1 MRWDKVEN
9 PNVIDKRGS
18 RASTSRTG
26 GRSSGGR
33 TAAVGGGVL
42 GLIGLLLML
51 FMGGLNG
58 NGGGAGDIL
67 TDVLGGGQA
76 APASADPVDQPP
88 AQDDTKLFINWV
100 LDDIQD
106 TWQEVFAATNQNYP
120 RARLVLFEGSERS
133 GCGGAQGQ
141 FGPHYCPVDQ
151 NVYIDLSFFSDPRMN
166 IQGDFALAYVIA
178 HEIGH
183 HVQTVTGISNQV
195 RQIQQQSSRADAN
208 DLSVRLELQADCF
221 AGVWGHATYEDNR
234 LESGDFEEAIR
245 AAEAVG
251 DDTIARNAGVNRPNP
266 ETFTHGTA
274 QQRINWFRQGFESG
288 DPNTCDTFN
297 NPI

>member
-9 PNVIDKRGS
+9 PNVIDRRGS
-18 RASTSRTG
+18 RSTQARGRG
-26 GRSSGGR
+26 GR
-33 TAAVGGGVL
+33 AAAIGGGGL

-51 FMGGLNG
+51 FLGGFNG
-58 NGGGAGDIL
+58 NGGGAGDVL
-67 TDVLGGGQA
+67 TEVLGGGQA
-76 APASADPVDQPP
+76 TQAQTDPVDQPP
-88 AQDDTKLFINWV
+88 AQDDTTLFINWV

-106 TWQEVFAATNQNYP
+106 TWEEVFASSNQSYP
-120 RARLVLFEGSERS
+120 RSRLVLFEGSEPS

-141 FGPHYCPVDQ
+141 YGPHYCPVDQ
-151 NVYIDLSFFSDPRMN
+151 NVYIDLAFFSDPRMN

-183 HVQTVTGISNQV
+183 HIQTVTGISNQV
-195 RQIQQQSSRADAN
+195 RQIQQRSSRADAN
-208 DLSVRLELQADCF
+208 NLSVRLELQADCF
-221 AGVWGHATYEDNR
+221 AGVWGHATYQDNR

-251 DDTIARNAGVNRPNP
+251 DDTIARNAGVTRANP
-266 ETFTHGTA
+266 ETFTHGTS
-274 QQRINWFRQGFESG
+274 QQRINWFRQGFETG
-288 DPNTCDTFN
+288 DPNDCDTFN